1 MQEELPVHPFTG
13 LTAIGV
19 LPSGRI
25 VWPILGGSGDDDDQD
40 DSQQDDDTGQDD
52 GQDDQDD
59 SGQDDDGDAD
69 ADQDDKPLGPKGQK
83 AYEATKAK
91 LKAERARRQA
101 AEAKLAEKDKPA
113 DDKPDLE
120 QAAMARVNRRVLRA
134 DIKAAATG
142 KLADPTDALSLL
154 NLDQFE
160 ADTDGEFDQDEI
172 AEAID
177 DLITRK
183 PHLAATQGGGKRFQG
198 GGDGGARKA
207 ATKPITDEQLKAMT
221 PTQIEK
227 AYSEG
232 KLAHLL

>member
-1 MQEELPVHPFTG
+1 MAKEDLPDDELDTEVDDVEE
-13 LTAIGV
+13 
-19 LPSGRI
+19 
-25 VWPILGGSGDDDDQD
+25 DDAPLDEPDDVEPD
-40 DSQQDDDTGQDD
+40 EEE
-52 GQDDQDD
+52 
-59 SGQDDDGDAD
+59 
-69 ADQDDKPLGPKGQK
+69 DKPLGPKGQK

-91 LKAERARRQA
+91 LRTERARRQA

-113 DDKPDLE
+113 DDKPDPE
-120 QAAMARVNRRVLRA
+120 QAAMARINRRVLRA
-134 DIKAAATG
+134 DVKAAATG

-160 ADTDGEFDQDEI
+160 ADADGEFDQDEI

-183 PHLAATQGGGKRFQG
+183 PHLAAAQGGGKRFQG
-198 GGDGGARKA
+198 GGDGGARKPA
-207 ATKPITDEQLKAMT
+207 NKPITDEQLKAMT

>member
-1 MQEELPVHPFTG
+1 MPKEDEL
-13 LTAIGV
+13 
-19 LPSGRI
+19 
-25 VWPILGGSGDDDDQD
+25 DDDLDQEVDEVEDDVTQD
-40 DSQQDDDTGQDD
+40 DPDDVEHEDE
-52 GQDDQDD
+52 
-59 SGQDDDGDAD
+59 DA
-69 ADQDDKPLGPKGQK
+69 DKPLGPKGEK

-101 AEAKLAEKDKPA
+101 AEAKLAERDKPA
-113 DDKPDLE
+113 TDDKPDPE
-120 QAAMARVNRRVLRA
+120 QAAMARINRRVLRA

-160 ADTDGEFDQDEI
+160 ADADGEFDQEEI

-183 PHLAATQGGGKRFQG
+183 PHLAAAQGGGKRFQG
-198 GGDGGARKA
+198 GGDGGARKS

>member
-1 MQEELPVHPFTG
+1 MQEELPVHPVTG

-25 VWPILGGSGDDDDQD
+25 VWPILGGSGDGDDDQD
-40 DSQQDDDTGQDD
+40 DDGQDD

-59 SGQDDDGDAD
+59 DGQDDDGQDDDGDGG
-69 ADQDDKPLGPKGQK
+69 QDDKPLGPKGEK
-83 AYEATKAK
+83 ALEATKAK
-91 LKAERARRQA
+91 LRTERARRKA

-113 DDKPDLE
+113 DDKPDPEL
-120 QAAMARVNRRVLRA
+120 AAMARINRRVLRA

-142 KLADPTDALSLL
+142 KLADPTDALALL
-154 NLDQFE
+154 DLDQFE
-160 ADTDGEFDQDEI
+160 ADADGEFDQEEI

-177 DLITRK
+177 GLITRK
-183 PHLAATQGGGKRFQG
+183 PHLAAAQGGGKRFQG

-207 ATKPITDEQLKAMT
+207 ATKPITEEQLKAMT